1 MRKKTLF
8 KPELLKQVLRQTGW
22 VSIAYFI
29 ALFFILPFQVLRRT
43 GEESIGYT
51 AYPETW
57 PEELNPLF
65 DYGSGLQYPFVLLAP
80 LLMGMFLFRYL
91 QNKGYSDFLHSLP
104 MKRVQLFLLHIGTG
118 VFLLAVPLLLN
129 ALILGLL
136 LTTGEE
142 SILYEWYDIGE
153 WAGVLLLFSLLI
165 YAVSVFVGMLTGMS
179 ILQGIVAFIFLVLPE
194 ALLAL
199 LTFNL
204 VFYFEGFTPSYY
216 MNAFSQE
223 YSPVIQLF
231 SANPGEVPG
240 MVLMVYGIVTVLFL
254 TGAYWLYK
262 IRPLEMAG
270 QAVSFPKT
278 APVFQYLIIFCF
290 MLVGGIFFASGPW
303 DTWGWLIFGYVV
315 GSLFGFLVTEMLLEK
330 TWRIFSFRAIRNYVA
345 FAGISAIV
353 VFVVQLDLFGYE
365 QRLPE
370 LEDIEGVYI
379 GDYDDRSTPAVTT
392 EENMTGTENIL
403 RVMNVH
409 KYLLENASGNEEGQ
423 SLFLEYE
430 LEDGEKVARSHV
442 LPPGFN
448 REDYLKEVYE
458 SREYKEMSSP
468 IFRTGPEDVKSVE
481 FHGDQGASYEISDPA
496 EIEAFYEHMREDIYS
511 RSYSQMTSPR
521 LLGSNVTLYR
531 KGSDLSPQ
539 SNTEHFQISLYDEN
553 TMTWMRE
560 EGFYDQVFTDMEDVQ
575 ELKIV
580 AFDQVPSGDY
590 YDAFRN
596 KVENKEGV
604 ETISDQE
611 EIREILSSSLLPAP
625 TKRMVGIYFKQSQN
639 YPVDIYGLEE

>member
-8 KPELLKQVLRQTGW
+8 KAELLKQVLRQTGW

-43 GEESIGYT
+43 GEDGIGYPV
-51 AYPETW
+51 YPESL
-57 PEELNPLF
+57 PEGMNPLF
-65 DYGSGLQYPFVLLAP
+65 DYGYGLQYPFVLLAP
-80 LLMGMFLFRYL
+80 LLMGIFLFRYL

-104 MKRVQLFLLHIGTG
+104 MKRVQLFLIHIGTG
-118 VFLLAVPLLLN
+118 VLLLAVPLLLN
-129 ALILGLL
+129 ALLLGLL
-136 LTTGEE
+136 LTTGDAT
-142 SILYEWYDIGE
+142 ILYEWNDIGE
-153 WAGVLLLFSLLI
+153 WTGVLLLFSLLI
-165 YAVSVFVGMLTGMS
+165 YSVSVFVGMLTGMS
-179 ILQGIVAFIFLVLPE
+179 LLQGIVAFIFLVLPE
-194 ALLAL
+194 ALMTLV
-199 LTFNL
+199 TSNL

-216 MNAFSQE
+216 MSAFSQE
-223 YSPVIQLF
+223 YSPVIQMF
-231 SANPGEVPG
+231 SANLGSVPG
-240 MVLMVYGIVTVLFL
+240 MVLMFYGIATLLFL
-254 TGAYWLYK
+254 LGAYSLYR

-270 QAVSFPKT
+270 QAVSFPKA

-303 DTWGWLIFGYVV
+303 DTWEWLIFGYVV

-330 TWRIFSFRAIRNYVA
+330 TWRIFSLRTIRNYVV

-365 QRLPE
+365 ERLPE
-370 LEDIEGVYI
+370 LEDIESVYI
-379 GDYDDRSTPAVTT
+379 GDHNYRSTSSATMG
-392 EENMTGTENIL
+392 ENMTETENIL

-409 KYLLENASGNEEGQ
+409 KYLVEHTSGNKEGR

-430 LEDGEKVARSHV
+430 LEDGERVARSYV

-448 REDYLKEVYE
+448 REDYLQEVYE

-481 FHGDQGASYEISDPA
+481 FHGGEGTSYEISDAA

-521 LLGSNVTLYR
+521 LLGSDVILHM
-531 KGSDLSPQ
+531 KGTGLSAQ
-539 SNTEHFQISLYDEN
+539 ADTERFQVSLYDEN
-553 TMTWMRE
+553 TAAWMKE
-560 EGFYDQVFTDMEDVQ
+560 EGFYDQVFTDIEDVE

-580 AFDQVPSGDY
+580 TFDQVPEGDY
-590 YDAFRN
+590 YEEFRTRADDG
-596 KVENKEGV
+596 EGV
-604 ETISDQE
+604 ETISDPD
-611 EIREILSSSLLPAP
+611 EIREILSSSLFPAP
-625 TKRMVGIYFKQSQN
+625 AERMVGIYFKQSQS
-639 YPVDIYGLEE
+639 YPMDIYGLEE